1 MFRAAVAEMPK
12 SVRRGLAGAA
22 LLGVALAALQ
32 VGLRA
37 ALLAGTGG
45 PLDAAS
51 WRLGAGTTL
60 ATSLLVSGAGLRGC
74 TVALQQDGPRWRM
87 LGAMA
92 GVLAVAGFPLSG
104 HAATAEPRWLTAR
117 SLALLRGPALHA
129 ATAVRR
135 FSWLAVPAVAVLIA
149 TGLAIAVVQVE
160 RPADLVGTGYGLLL
174 LAKLAGIAGLI
185 ALAAWNRLHL
195 TPALDAGTSG
205 AAARL
210 RRSIGVEVALA
221 AMVLA
226 ATSALT
232 LAVPPRA
239 LARAGYDH
247 PSHPHAPAEGIAVA
261 TEASGC
267 SR

>member
-1 MFRAAVAEMPK
+1 
-12 SVRRGLAGAA
+12 
-22 LLGVALAALQ
+22 
-32 VGLRA
+32 
-37 ALLAGTGG
+37 
-45 PLDAAS
+45 
-51 WRLGAGTTL
+51 
-60 ATSLLVSGAGLRGC
+60 
-74 TVALQQDGPRWRM
+74 M

-117 SLALLRGPALHA
+117 SLALHTLAVAFWLGAFWPLLALLRGPALHA

-239 LARAGYDH
+239 LARAGHDH